1 MPIEGELKAVLA
13 RRREARAVTTSTGAL
28 ISDLVF
34 HRGDEAVLEFRR
46 SWATACRLAGCSGKL
61 FRDFRR
67 SAVRDLIRSG
77 VPQSVA
83 MKITGHKTVS
93 MFTRYNI
100 TDTEDV
106 REALRSAQRYRA
118 SQQQKVV
125 AISK

>member
-13 RRREARAVTTSTGAL
+13 RRKEARAVTTPSGAL

-34 HRGDEAVLEFRR
+34 HRNGEAVLEFRK
-46 SWATACRLAGCSGKL
+46 SWATDCKLAGCSGKL
-61 FRDFRR
+61 FHDFRR
-67 SAVRDLIRSG
+67 SAACDLIRSG

-83 MKITGHKTVS
+83 MRITGHKTAS

-118 SQQQKVV
+118 GQQQNVV